1 MIDIKPGEHLGMI
14 GTTGSGKTVFFRK
27 VFMPHLDRL
36 IVVDTEE
43 RQFNDLPIVKG
54 DPMKFMRKIPKDKYF
69 RWRWIPNPST
79 QPEDMEILAEAAIA
93 YGDNIAIYI
102 DELTDFSSA
111 TSMGVWLKSLFRKAR
126 KRNINLYWASQRPA
140 GVNKWAFDNS
150 AHKMFF
156 FIKDYD
162 RYNLEKYFHGL
173 GEQLQRIEWKS
184 FQSIYVDP
192 SGAYTLIDKA

>member
-1 MIDIKPGEHLGMI
+1 MAPANSFARSFGF
-14 GTTGSGKTVFFRK
+14 GSCT
-27 VFMPHLDRL
+27 
-36 IVVDTEE
+36 
-43 RQFNDLPIVKG
+43 
-54 DPMKFMRKIPKDKYF
+54 
-69 RWRWIPNPST
+69 SS
-79 QPEDMEILAEAAIA
+79 
-93 YGDNIAIYI
+93 

-173 GEQLQRIEWKS
+173 GEQLQRIEWES
-184 FQSIYVDP
+184 YQSIYVDP